1 MIAQNIIVSFYI
13 SNLLKYDR
21 IYSKHLEYNTYG
33 VKQNHQPSTLKG
45 VSAPKVC
52 ISFLFYDTFEEL

>member
-21 IYSKHLEYNTYG
+21 IYSKYLEYNTYG
-33 VKQNHQPSTLKG
+33 VK
-45 VSAPKVC
+45 
-52 ISFLFYDTFEEL
+52 